1 MKTPWV
7 ISKKII
13 IFAHKKQRSHT
24 MPVFQLNEKLWFPDP
39 HLGEDDGLV
48 AVGGD
53 LSVDRLLLAYS
64 YGYFPWYSFRDNDEP
79 MWFCPLERFVIFPNE
94 IHVSH
99 SMKQLL
105 KNNPYRISVNEAFSK
120 VIQGCARAQDRNQ
133 EEGAWLGPDIIKAYT
148 ELHRQNL
155 AASVEVWEKP
165 QDNSTNDS
173 TDETCYRN
181 RKGER
186 LVGGLYGV
194 CLGATFFG
202 ESMFSL
208 VPNAS
213 KLALIFLARLLA
225 KNGGLLID
233 CQLETPHLRS
243 MGGRY
248 ISYEEYLKIVRGGVK

>member
-1 MKTPWV
+1 M
-7 ISKKII
+7 S
-13 IFAHKKQRSHT
+13 
-24 MPVFQLNEKLWFPDP
+24 VFQLDNDLWFPDP

-64 YGYFPWYSFRDNDEP
+64 YGYFPWYSFRNHREP
-79 MWFCPLERFVIFPNE
+79 LWFCPLQRFVIFPSE

-99 SMKQLL
+99 SMQQIFRQ
-105 KNNPYRISVNEAFSK
+105 NRYRVTINKDFDG
-120 VIQGCARAQDRNQ
+120 VIRGCATAQNRNE
-133 EEGAWLGPDIIKAYT
+133 EEGAWLGPKIIEAYT
-148 ELHRQNL
+148 ELHRQGF
-155 AASVEVWEKP
+155 AASVEVWD
-165 QDNSTNDS
+165 QD
-173 TDETCYRN
+173 
-181 RKGER
+181 GR

-194 CLGATFFG
+194 NLGRAFFG

-213 KLALIFLARLLA
+213 KIALIYLARYFGQL
-225 KNGGLLID
+225 GGVMID

-248 ISYEEYLKIVRGGVK
+248 IPYEEYCALIRKK